1 MDFGDTE
8 VELLSETD
16 RDRCE
21 DAMIGADQNKDNR
34 IDASEYVDFVIL
46 LSRFP
51 SCPDVGMVSLFLSG
65 GIFEI
70 AFSNL
75 TCLCERYEISPTT
88 CCADENKAFF
98 IGAATA
104 GSYTLSL
111 RDGLPMCLTVC
122 LSECLAVCSREC

>member
-8 VELLSETD
+8 AELLSDVD
-16 RDRCE
+16 RDRCLG
-21 DAMIGADQNKDNR
+21 AMIMADRNNDNR
-34 IDASEYVDFVIL
+34 IDSSEYVDFVVF

-75 TCLCERYEISPTT
+75 SCLCERYTLSPTT
-88 CCADENKAFF
+88 CCADENKAFE
-98 IGAATA
+98 IGVFPQV
-104 GSYTLSL
+104 YTD
-111 RDGLPMCLTVC
+111 RICFTLPSTKHHL
-122 LSECLAVCSREC
+122 